1 MADVAVQNWPTYP
14 AAVGVA
20 EPTVPVEYAGFG
32 IRFAARLI
40 DTLITYAIAA
50 ITGLLGALVIVT
62 ALMTLGRPVAAI
74 ASRLASTGGWSLLL
88 SVAGSVAYFTLAEA
102 IHGSTPG
109 KMILGLQVLRDTGE
123 PCGLGSALG
132 REVAFFIDS
141 LFFGIPAYISMKRGA
156 ERKRYGDR
164 WAHTV
169 VVRRRSI
176 SLAQRRPVIRF
187 VGACFAACIAYSVL
201 LFMGLLVKL

>member
-1 MADVAVQNWPTYP
+1 VADVEAQYPPTYP
-14 AAVGVA
+14 ATVGAV
-20 EPTVPVEYAGFG
+20 EPAVPVEYAGFG

-50 ITGLLGALVIVT
+50 VTGFLGAIVIVT
-62 ALMTLGRPVAAI
+62 ALALLGRPVAEI
-74 ASRLASTGGWSLLL
+74 ASRLASTGGWSLVL
-88 SVAGSVAYFTLAEA
+88 SIVGSVAYFTLAEA

-109 KMILGLQVLRDTGE
+109 KMILGLQVLSDTGE
-123 PCGLGSALG
+123 PCRFGSALG
-132 REVAFFIDS
+132 REAAFFIDS
-141 LFFGIPAYISMKRGA
+141 LFFGIPAYVSMKRGA
-156 ERKRYGDR
+156 QRKRYGDR

-176 SLAQRRPVIRF
+176 SPAQRRPAIRF
-187 VGACFAACIAYSVL
+187 VGACFAACLAYSVL